1 MTWTICLLMAGI
13 VASTLR
19 RKAFHKKLPVDNRYQ
34 IVETHI
40 SQSPESHGSPS
51 SPGFKARIGAARAPK
66 GAKLCHE
73 DFWPSCTSL
82 ESLPIHQATFETFE
96 LVEGVLAFVV
106 KFFMSFNSSEP

>member
-1 MTWTICLLMAGI
+1 MAGI

-73 DFWPSCTSL
+73 DFWPVCTS
-82 ESLPIHQATFETFE
+82 PDVIAITYANFDTFE
-96 LVEGVLAFVV
+96 
-106 KFFMSFNSSEP
+106 

>member
-1 MTWTICLLMAGI
+1 MAGI

-34 IVETHI
+34 VVETHI

-51 SPGFKARIGAARAPK
+51 SPSFKARLGAARAPK

-73 DFWPSCTSL
+73 DFWPTCINQFETNITL
-82 ESLPIHQATFETFE
+82 VEFETFE
-96 LVEGVLAFVV
+96 
-106 KFFMSFNSSEP
+106 